1 MLKPCR
7 IGVVAPGCTVS
18 SGTAKRIG
26 AIATALPFPVEV
38 VFHPQCFLS
47 DGHFAGPDSA
57 RTAAFLEIANDPTFD
72 ALWWGRGG
80 YGACRIVEPVM
91 AGLSEVAARKAY
103 LGYSDAGTM
112 LAALYARGFKRV
124 AHGPVAQDVLR
135 DGGGAA
141 ASRALTYLA
150 TGARET
156 LESTVLSGQPCAA
169 LNLTI
174 LSALIGTPWQ
184 PDLTG
189 HVLMLE
195 EVSEPMYRIDR
206 ELFHVTSN
214 PAIRRVAGLKLGRC
228 SLIPL
233 NDPDFGVG
241 EAEVAQLWCERSGI
255 PWLGRADIGHDVA
268 NKIVPFGASRPTP
281 GAVSGDDECIRD
293 LSPEPLVRS

>member
-1 MLKPCR
+1 MPQPCR

-18 SGTAKRIG
+18 SVTAERIG
-26 AIATALPFPVEV
+26 AIAAALPFPVEV

-47 DGHFAGPDSA
+47 DGHFAGPDPV
-57 RTAAFLEIANDPTFD
+57 RTAAFLEIANDPAFD

-91 AGLSEVAARKAY
+91 AGLTEAAAQKVY
-103 LGYSDAGTM
+103 LGYSDAGMM
-112 LAALYARGFKRV
+112 LAALYAHSFTHV
-124 AHGPVAQDVLR
+124 SHGPVAQDVLR
-135 DGGGAA
+135 DGGDAA
-141 ASRALTYLA
+141 AVRALTFLA

-156 LESTVLSGQPCAA
+156 LEPTALSGQPCAA
-169 LNLTI
+169 FNLTI

-195 EVSEPMYRIDR
+195 EVSEPTYRIDR

-214 PAIRRVAGLKLGRC
+214 PAIRRAAGLKLGRC

-241 EAEVAQLWCERSGI
+241 EAALAQLWCERSGI

-268 NKIVPFGASRPTP
+268 NKIVPFGAYRPTP
-281 GAVSGDDECIRD
+281 GAVSGDD
-293 LSPEPLVRS
+293 